1 MADQT
6 NAPLF
11 VVRPADVETLQ
22 GHLAAAVA
30 GETRAVVIE
39 APLGGG
45 KRAAVGELLRGVNTA
60 DTVVVRVA
68 LSDEED
74 GLKTVLRLYGALY
87 GALYREPQLKGRVEL
102 TLNGA
107 LPSYPKRVQG
117 WIQAFIEGL
126 KKSAPTPGEDSFQV
140 SLPRDNP
147 ITGLGEIIAA
157 IATRIPVVLDLQNIF
172 NSHSIA
178 TFAMLEA
185 LVDRK
190 DLHLLALLGTESVDE
205 VARAWMPAP
214 WLDLQDR
221 RADQLHKLVLA
232 PWGADEVATY
242 ATSKGYTVAAPA
254 RVAELAKGRP
264 AYIAELCD
272 LLNDRGL
279 LDSDLAGETLLSL
292 TPTSVD
298 ADDLEDAPEHKEG
311 ERKYAT
317 VEAAPRI
324 QFLSSLLG
332 LGFPSGLVAD
342 MDGWDRDSVD
352 DLFDA
357 SEGLVKELQFS
368 KGLNTW
374 VYQFHKG
381 IYRQAILDANANP
394 EGHELAQR
402 VATFLERFLVPR
414 GYEFIVKTHRMYA
427 EHGAPQRAVAL
438 RSMALGADRPDVW
451 AMIQDHVKYHAGIAW
466 PEPMRRTIYL
476 NLVERL
482 VQTGDPDQTE
492 KLVQEAITW
501 AKERNDGFFV
511 AWLTFAGSRLDFRRQ
526 DMYRA
531 RDRAKEALRGYT
543 ELGDKGKMAEVENHL
558 ALVEHQDGNANAA
571 LEHLRL
577 ALEAN
582 NTPPVQANAEFIRG
596 LIARQAKKPADAA
609 EHFRR
614 ANEIGG
620 SVGMAQL
627 ALEAGFFYGEALVA
641 SQQVQKAA
649 DVLLRVAQIAQS
661 LQNHARERAT
671 VALLAQVRGM
681 LHQYEGALQ
690 MAQRSLQLTQEMKL
704 ERFVPMDV
712 FNVAFF
718 QLQLGRNT
726 EAHALLAK
734 ARAMISESDDPN
746 FRREL
751 HLQFGVAALRIGE
764 QAQAIDGYGKAV
776 ALANTTKAWPR
787 LVEAAEALADIHMSR
802 GQKGEAAK
810 LLQQAV
816 TAAET
821 GNLRE
826 ERKGLRRKLEE
837 AGGA

>member
-1 MADQT
+1 MADS
-6 NAPLF
+6 LF
-11 VVRPADVETLQ
+11 VCRPSDVESLRA
-22 GHLAAAVA
+22 HLGAAVA
-30 GETRAVVIE
+30 GSTRAVVVE

-45 KRAAVGELLRGVNTA
+45 KRAAVGELIRGINA
-60 DTVVVRVA
+60 SDTLVIRCA

-74 GLKTVLRLYGALY
+74 GLKTILRIYGALY

-102 TLNGA
+102 NLNGA
-107 LPSYPKRVQG
+107 MPSYPKRVQG
-117 WIQAFIEGL
+117 WLQAFIEGL

-147 ITGLGEIIAA
+147 VTGLAEIIGA
-157 IATRIPVVLDLQNIF
+157 IAARIPVVIDLQNVF

-178 TFAMLEA
+178 TFGVLEA
-185 LVDRK
+185 LIARK
-190 DLHLLALLGTESVDE
+190 DLHLLMLLGNEPVNE
-205 VARAWMPAP
+205 AARAWMPAP
-214 WLDLQDR
+214 WLDLLDR
-221 RADQLHKLVLA
+221 RKDDLHTLVLA
-232 PWGADEVATY
+232 PWGADEVAAY
-242 ATSKGYTVAAPA
+242 AASKDFALASPG
-254 RVAELAKGRP
+254 RVAELAMGRP
-264 AYIAELCD
+264 AYVAELCD

-279 LDSDLAGETLLSL
+279 LGADLAGESLLSL
-292 TPTSVD
+292 TPTAPD
-298 ADDLEDAPEHKEG
+298 ADELEEAPNGSEVKEG

-317 VEAAPRI
+317 AEAAPRI
-324 QFLSSLLG
+324 QYLCALLG

-352 DLFDA
+352 DLLDA
-357 SEGLVKELQFS
+357 SEDLVKELQFS

-374 VYQFHKG
+374 VYQFQKG
-381 IYRQAILDANANP
+381 IFRQAVMDANDNA
-394 EGHELAQR
+394 EGHELAVR

-414 GYEFIVKTHRMYA
+414 GYEFIVKTMRMYA
-427 EHGAPQRAVAL
+427 EHGAPGRAVVM

-451 AMIQDHVKYHAGIAW
+451 AMTQDHLKFHAGIAW
-466 PEPMRRTIYL
+466 PEPMRRTVYL
-476 NLVERL
+476 NLAERM
-482 VQTGDPDQTE
+482 VQNGDPDQTE
-492 KLVQEAITW
+492 KLLQEALGW
-501 AKERNDGFFV
+501 ARERNDGVFV
-511 AWLTFAGSRLDFRRQ
+511 AWLTFAGSRLDFRRA

-531 RDRAKEALRGYT
+531 RDRAKDALRGYT
-543 ELGDKGKMAEVENHL
+543 ESGDAGKIAEIENHL
-558 ALVEHQDGNANAA
+558 ALIEHQDGNANAA
-571 LEHLRL
+571 LAHLNR
-577 ALEAN
+577 ALEAQ

-596 LIARQAKKPADAA
+596 LIERQARKPADAA

-620 SVGMAQL
+620 NVGMAQL
-627 ALEAGFFYGEALVA
+627 ALEAGFFYGEALVQ

-661 LQNHARERAT
+661 LQNQARERAT

-726 EAHALLAK
+726 EAHALLSK
-734 ARAMISESDDPN
+734 ARAMVSETDDAN

-751 HLQFGVAALRIGE
+751 HLQFGVASARIGE
-764 QAQAIDGYGKAV
+764 AAQAIDGFSRAV
-776 ALANTTKAWPR
+776 QLAQATKAWPR
-787 LVEAAEALADIHMSR
+787 LVEAADALSDLYVAR
-802 GQKGEAAK
+802 GQKAEAAK

-816 TAAET
+816 AAAET

-826 ERKGLRRKLEE
+826 ERKGLRRKLEDL
-837 AGGA
+837 GG

>member
-1 MADQT
+1 MADS
-6 NAPLF
+6 LY
-11 VVRPADVETLQ
+11 VCRPSDVEALR
-22 GHLAAAVA
+22 GHLNAAVSGA
-30 GETRAVVIE
+30 TQAVVVE

-45 KRAAVGELLRGVNTA
+45 KRAAVGELLRSINTS
-60 DTVVVRVA
+60 DTLVVRCA

-74 GLKTVLRLYGALY
+74 GLKTILRVYGALY

-102 TLNGA
+102 VLNGV

-147 ITGLGEIIAA
+147 VTGLAEIIAA
-157 IATRIPVVLDLQNIF
+157 IASKIPVVLDIQNVF

-178 TFAMLEA
+178 TFGMLEGLIA
-185 LVDRK
+185 RK
-190 DLHLLALLGTESVDE
+190 DLHLLVLLGNEPVTD

-214 WLDLQDR
+214 WLDLLDR
-221 RADQLHKLVLA
+221 RAEDFSRLVLA
-232 PWGADEVATY
+232 PWGAEEVSAY
-242 ATSKGYTVAAPA
+242 AVTKEYALAAPA
-254 RVAELAKGRP
+254 RVAELAMGRP
-264 AYIAELCD
+264 AYVAELCD

-279 LDSDLAGETLLSL
+279 LGDDLAGRTLLDL
-292 TPTSVD
+292 TPTTPN
-298 ADDLEDAPEHKEG
+298 ADDLEDPPNGGEVKEG

-317 VEAAPRI
+317 ADAAARI
-324 QFLSSLLG
+324 QYLCALLG

-352 DLFDA
+352 DLLDA
-357 SEGLVKELQFS
+357 SEDLVKELQFS

-381 IYRQAILDANANP
+381 IFRQAILDANDTA

-414 GYEFIVKTHRMYA
+414 GYEFIVKTMRMYA
-427 EHGAPQRAVAL
+427 ENGAPGRAVVL

-451 AMIQDHVKYHAGIAW
+451 AMIQDHLKYHAGIAW
-466 PEPMRRTIYL
+466 PEAMRRTVYL
-476 NLVERL
+476 NLVERM
-482 VQTGDPDQTE
+482 VQNGDPDQTE
-492 KLVQEAITW
+492 RLLQEALAW
-501 AKERNDGFFV
+501 AAERNDGVFTS
-511 AWLTFAGSRLDFRRQ
+511 WLTFAGSRLDFRRS

-531 RDRAKEALRGYT
+531 RDRAKDALRGYT
-543 ELGDKGKMAEVENHL
+543 ANNDLGKMAEVENHL
-558 ALVEHQDGNANAA
+558 ALIEHQDGNANAA
-571 LEHLRL
+571 LAHLTA
-577 ALEAN
+577 ALEAQ

-596 LIARQAKKPADAA
+596 LIERQAKKPADAA

-620 SVGMAQL
+620 NVGMAQL
-627 ALEAGFFYGEALVA
+627 ALEAGFFYGEALVQ
-641 SQQVQKAA
+641 SQQVQKSA

-661 LQNHARERAT
+661 LQNQARERAT

-726 EAHALLAK
+726 EAHALLGK
-734 ARAMISESDDPN
+734 ARAMVSETDDAN

-751 HLQFGVAALRIGE
+751 NLQFGVASARIGE
-764 QAQAIDGYGKAV
+764 QNQAVDGFTRAVQLAQA
-776 ALANTTKAWPR
+776 TKAWPR
-787 LVEAAEALADIHMSR
+787 LVEAAEALSDIYVAR
-802 GQKGEAAK
+802 GQKADAAK
-810 LLQQAV
+810 VLQQAV
-816 TAAET
+816 AAAEA

-837 AGGA
+837 VGG

>member
-1 MADQT
+1 M
-6 NAPLF
+6 
-11 VVRPADVETLQ
+11 
-22 GHLAAAVA
+22 
-30 GETRAVVIE
+30 E

-45 KRAAVGELLRGVNTA
+45 KRAAVGELLRGVNA
-60 DTVVVRVA
+60 SDTLVVRVA

-74 GLKTVLRLYGALY
+74 GLKTILRIYGAVY

-102 TLNGA
+102 ALNGQ
-107 LPSYPKRVQG
+107 LPSHPKRVQG

-147 ITGLGEIIAA
+147 VTGLGEILAA
-157 IATRIPVVLDLQNIF
+157 ISSRIPVVLDIQNVF

-178 TFAMLEA
+178 TFAVFEA
-185 LVDRK
+185 LIART
-190 DLHLLALLGTESVDE
+190 DLHLLMLFGSESVDE
-205 VARAWMPAP
+205 LARAWMPAP
-214 WLDLQDR
+214 WLDLLDR
-221 RADQLHKLVLA
+221 RPTEFHRLPLA
-232 PWGADEVATY
+232 PWGAEEVTAY
-242 ATSKGYTVAAPA
+242 AASKGFEVAAPG
-254 RVAELAKGRP
+254 RVAELALGRP
-264 AYIAELCD
+264 AYVAELCD
-272 LLNDRGL
+272 LLNDKEL
-279 LDSDLAGETLLSL
+279 LGSDLEGQTLLGL
-292 TPTSVD
+292 TPTAPD
-298 ADDLEDAPEHKEG
+298 EDDLEDAPEHKEG
-311 ERKYAT
+311 DRKYAT
-317 VEAAPRI
+317 AEAAPRI
-324 QFLSSLLG
+324 QYLSALLG

-357 SEGLVKELQFS
+357 SEDLVKELQFS

-374 VYQFHKG
+374 VYQFQKG
-381 IYRQAILDANANP
+381 IFRQAILDANNNA

-402 VATFLERFLVPR
+402 VGTFLERFLVPR
-414 GYEFIVKTHRMYA
+414 GYEFIVKTQRIYA
-427 EHGAPQRAVAL
+427 EHGAPGRAVVL

-451 AMIQDHVKYHAGIAW
+451 AMTQDHLKYHAGIAW
-466 PEPMRRTIYL
+466 PEPMRRTTYL

-482 VQTGDPDQTE
+482 VQSGDPDATE
-492 KLVQEAITW
+492 KLIQEAMGW
-501 AKERNDGFFV
+501 AKERDDKFFN
-511 AWLTFAGSRLDFRRQ
+511 AWLTFAGSRLDFRRS

-531 RDRAKEALRGYT
+531 RDRAKDALRGYT
-543 ELGDKGKMAEVENHL
+543 ELGDKGKMAELENHL
-558 ALVEHQDGNANAA
+558 GLIEHQDGNANAA

-577 ALEAN
+577 ALEAQ

-596 LIARQAKKPADAA
+596 LVARQAKKPADAA

-620 SVGMAQL
+620 NVGMAQL

-661 LQNHARERAT
+661 LQNHQRERAT

-690 MAQRSLQLTQEMKL
+690 MAQRSLQLTQELKL

-726 EAHALLAK
+726 EAHALLGK
-734 ARAMISESDDPN
+734 ARAMVSDSDDAN

-764 QAQAIDGYGKAV
+764 QQQAIDGYGKAV
-776 ALANTTKAWPR
+776 TLAQATKAWPR
-787 LVEAAEALADIHMSR
+787 LIEAAEALADLHVLR
-802 GQKGEAAK
+802 GQKPEAAK
-810 LLQQAV
+810 LLTQALQ
-816 TAAET
+816 ACEA

-826 ERKGLRRKLEE
+826 ERKGLQRKLKE
-837 AGGA
+837 AGG

>member
-1 MADQT
+1 MADS
-6 NAPLF
+6 LF
-11 VVRPADVETLQ
+11 VCRPADVETLR
-22 GHLAAAVA
+22 GHLASAVA
-30 GETRAVVIE
+30 GSTRAVVVE
-39 APLGGG
+39 SPLGGG
-45 KRAAVGELLRGVNTA
+45 KRAAVGELVRGINA
-60 DTVVVRVA
+60 SDTLVVRIA

-74 GLKTVLRLYGALY
+74 GLKTVLRIYGALY

-102 TLNGA
+102 SLNGL
-107 LPSYPKRVQG
+107 LPSQPKRVQG

-147 ITGLGEIIAA
+147 VTGLGEIIAA
-157 IATRIPVVLDLQNIF
+157 VASKIPVVLDLQNVF

-178 TFAMLEA
+178 TFAMLES
-185 LVDRK
+185 LIDRK
-190 DLHLLALLGTESVDE
+190 DLHLLLLLGNETVDE
-205 VARAWMPAP
+205 TARSWMPAP
-214 WLDLQDR
+214 WLDLLDR
-221 RADQLHKLVLA
+221 RADQFEKLVLA
-232 PWGADEVATY
+232 PWGADEVAAY
-242 ATSKGYTVAAPA
+242 AASKGFELAAPA
-254 RVAELAKGRP
+254 RVAELTHGRP
-264 AYIAELCD
+264 AYVSELCD
-272 LLNDRGL
+272 LLNDKGL
-279 LDSDLAGETLLSL
+279 LGDDLASQTLLSL
-292 TPTSVD
+292 TPTEPD
-298 ADDLEDAPEHKEG
+298 ASDLEEAPEHKEG

-317 VEAAPRI
+317 AESAPRI
-324 QFLSSLLG
+324 QYLCALLG

-352 DLFDA
+352 DLLDA
-357 SEGLVKELQFS
+357 SEDLVKELQFS

-374 VYQFHKG
+374 VYQFQKG
-381 IYRQAILDANANP
+381 IFRQAILDANATP

-414 GYEFIVKTHRMYA
+414 GYEFIVKTQRIYA
-427 EHGAPQRAVAL
+427 DHGAPGRAVVL
-438 RSMALGADRPDVW
+438 RSMALGADRPDIW
-451 AMIQDHVKYHAGIAW
+451 AMTQDHIKYHAGIAW
-466 PEPMRRTIYL
+466 PEPMRRTVYL

-482 VQTGDPDQTE
+482 VQNGDPDQSE
-492 KLVQEAITW
+492 KLLQEALAW
-501 AKERNDGFFV
+501 AKERNDGFFT

-531 RDRAKEALRGYT
+531 RDRAKDALRGYT
-543 ELGDKGKMAEVENHL
+543 ELGDKGKIAEIENHL

-571 LEHLRL
+571 LEHIRL
-577 ALEAN
+577 ALEAM

-596 LIARQAKKPADAA
+596 LIARGAKKPADAA

-620 SVGMAQL
+620 NVGMAPL

-661 LQNHARERAT
+661 LQNAGRERAT

-690 MAQRSLQLTQEMKL
+690 MAQRSLQLTQELKL

-726 EAHALLAK
+726 EAHALLGK
-734 ARAMISESDDPN
+734 ARAMVSESDDAN

-764 QAQAIDGYGKAV
+764 QQQAIDGYTKAV
-776 ALANTTKAWPR
+776 ALAQTTKAWPR
-787 LVEAAEALADIHMSR
+787 LIEAAEALADLHMAR
-802 GQKGEAAK
+802 GQKAEAAK
-810 LLQQAV
+810 LLQQAMQ
-816 TAAET
+816 AADA

-826 ERKGLRRKLEE
+826 ERKGLRRKLED
-837 AGGA
+837 AGGV